1 MFFDSVFGWSSN
13 WRRFMLAA
21 QELEASLAALT
32 VDWATLGIQNI
43 TMELKAKHLAQLKR
57 LKRAMTEIHSIIEL
71 ESRQWSKELE
81 RNLSELHQRTL
92 IHQSGKTGQDV
103 VSDE

>member
-21 QELEASLAALT
+21 QELEASQAALT
-32 VDWATLGIQNI
+32 VDWAFLGLQNAA
-43 TMELKAKHLAQLKR
+43 TELKAKHIAQLRR

-92 IHQSGKTGQDV
+92 IHQSSKVDSDV
-103 VSDE
+103 VSDD